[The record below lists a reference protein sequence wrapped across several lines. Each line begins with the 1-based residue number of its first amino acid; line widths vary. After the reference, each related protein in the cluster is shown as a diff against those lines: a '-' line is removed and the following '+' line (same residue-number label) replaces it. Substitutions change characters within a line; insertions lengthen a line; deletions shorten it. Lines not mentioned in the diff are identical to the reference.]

1 VRYHGYCS
9 NAARGKRRKLDQSAE
24 VEGSAADDPTLSE
37 VSGLRR
43 SWDVGCEPIVEV
55 IVP

>member
-1 VRYHGYCS
+1 VRYYGYCS
-9 NAARGKRRKLDQSAE
+9 NAARGKRRKLDQPAE
-24 VEGSAADDPTLSE
+24 AKGSAADDPTLSE